1 MGKTYCLSVYTSSHD
16 LTETTRALVKDLS
29 NSVKALSAYHIDQ
42 LSSAD
47 RFTTAKL
54 QGEFQTAINSFAR
67 AQKESAKLSRNLLDG
82 AKEERERAV
91 RAVEGQESA
100 NKT

>member
-1 MGKTYCLSVYTSSHD
+1 M
-16 LTETTRALVKDLS
+16 VKDLS
-29 NSVKALSAYHIDQ
+29 NSVKALSAYHGDQ

-54 QGEFQTAINSFAR
+54 QREFETAINSFAR
-67 AQKESAKLSRNLLDG
+67 AQKESAKMSRNLLDG

-91 RAVEGQESA
+91 RAVEGNEGA

>member
-1 MGKTYCLSVYTSSHD
+1 MNSHE
-16 LTETTRALVKDLS
+16 LTETTRAMVKDLS
-29 NSVKALSAYHIDQ
+29 SSVKALSAFRGDQ

-54 QGEFQTAINSFAR
+54 QREFESAINSFAR
-67 AQKESAKLSRNLLDG
+67 AQKESAKMSRNLLDG

-91 RAVEGQESA
+91 RAVEGSEGA
-100 NKT
+100 NRT

>member
-1 MGKTYCLSVYTSSHD
+1 LSTAVKT
-16 LTETTRALVKDLS
+16 
-29 NSVKALSAYHIDQ
+29 LSAYHGEQ

-54 QGEFQTAINSFAR
+54 QREFETAINSFAR
-67 AQKESAKLSRNLLDG
+67 AQKESAKMSRNMLDG
-82 AKEERERAV
+82 AKEDRERAV
-91 RAVEGQESA
+91 RAAGSEQSA

>member
-1 MGKTYCLSVYTSSHD
+1 MPCSHE
-16 LTETTRALVKDLS
+16 LTETTRAMVKDLS
-29 NSVKALSAYHIDQ
+29 NSVKALSAFHGDQ

-54 QGEFQTAINSFAR
+54 QREFENAINAFAR
-67 AQKESAKLSRNLLDG
+67 AQKESAKMSRDLLDG

-91 RAVEGQESA
+91 RAVEVNNGA